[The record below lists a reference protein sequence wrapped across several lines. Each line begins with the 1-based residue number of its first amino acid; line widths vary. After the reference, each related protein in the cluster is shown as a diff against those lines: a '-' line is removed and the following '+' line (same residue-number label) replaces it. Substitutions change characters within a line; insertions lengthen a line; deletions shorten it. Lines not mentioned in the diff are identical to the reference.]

1 MREAFWDE
9 EGQHLMPRE
18 ECSPYKMAVYAIG
31 SSTSGVVRAGM
42 MMSMGRLGV
51 WNGCI
56 RTRRLIEQYKRCM
69 EIVDARDLL
78 FYLKH
83 QSIIPRQIQLSS
95 GRQTGHF
102 VSIGT
107 KET

>member
-1 MREAFWDE
+1 MREAFGDE
-9 EGQHLMPRE
+9 EGQNQI
-18 ECSPYKMAVYAIG
+18 AVFAIG
-31 SSTSGVVRAGM
+31 SSTSGVVRAGR
-42 MMSMGRLGV
+42 MMSLGRLGV

-56 RTRRLIEQYKRCM
+56 LTRRLI
-69 EIVDARDLL
+69 DLL